1 MTTTIAIDPG
11 AASGAI
17 AAFIDGE
24 LLDVT
29 DMPCADGK
37 IAAVLLA
44 TELREFALAGMD
56 DAPTVIVEKVHSMP
70 GQGVVSMFGFGRSL
84 GVIEGV
90 VAGLGWPLVWVTP
103 QAWKKHHGLLRQD
116 KDAARMLALETWPQH
131 AATFRRKKDIGRA
144 DAALIGAYGVTLP

>member
-24 LLDVT
+24 LLDVV

-44 TELREFALAGMD
+44 AELLEFSFAGMD
-56 DAPTVIVEKVHSMP
+56 DAPTVIVEKVHAMP

-144 DAALIGAYGVTLP
+144 DAALIGAHGVTLP